1 MHTVHGYVLALYDAN
16 GGNAC
21 TWGLWSLTDINRGEP
36 STGFYGYKNTQGIIS
51 FAENENRTL
60 KNGFPPVYW
69 VTDYEYSHPAPANSS
84 GWFLP
89 SLGQC
94 WYWMYNKAY
103 LYPLSIKLPGIM
115 TMGGN
120 WGIGRVRR
128 TITIR
133 FSTHT
138 MPTPTSAPWIGIIRT
153 VNIASVRV
161 LLLIEIPH

>member
-103 LYPLSIKLPGIM
+103 LLSAVNKATGDNDYGWKLGY
-115 TMGGN
+115 
-120 WGIGRVRR
+120 WSSSEDA
-128 TITIR
+128 TIR

-161 LLLIEIPH
+161 LLFD